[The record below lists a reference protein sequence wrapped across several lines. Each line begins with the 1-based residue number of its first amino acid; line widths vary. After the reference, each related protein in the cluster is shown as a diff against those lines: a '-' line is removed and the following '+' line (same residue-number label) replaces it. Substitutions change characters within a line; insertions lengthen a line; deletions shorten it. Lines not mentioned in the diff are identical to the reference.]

1 MSRNYQ
7 QEEVHSHQLCESK
20 EGTMIDL
27 LKVACEEL
35 YPKFIEAGASRC
47 AYYVSTFLV
56 GRVLLK
62 HLKEDHPARH

>member
-1 MSRNYQ
+1 MSWKYQ
-7 QEEVHSHQLCESK
+7 QEEAHSHQLCESK

-27 LKVACEEL
+27 LKVACEEF

-56 GRVLLK
+56 DRVLSK
-62 HLKEDHPARH
+62 HLKDDHSARH